1 MSIKGKK
8 LAVVI
13 LEYLLISVLISLF
26 VFCFLYFLSGS
37 IVENYFW
44 HHGIVLTEVQKRV
57 FSVWLRSVCGLAGL
71 IIFVVL
77 FLFMLGQR
85 LSYLIQIIQGVEL
98 LKEKEMETR
107 IPLEGDDELTRL
119 AETIYF
125 VAASRRELDQRE
137 RQMQEEK
144 EAWVRSMS
152 HDIRT
157 PLTSMVSYSELLLDK
172 ENPAPEELRDAVRLM
187 HEKSLQIKEL
197 TDQLMGQEGIRWED
211 IEDIAFLFS
220 QLVQEWEEILEERFT
235 IRTDLCGLAALE
247 GRMDIFSLK
256 RIFDNLI
263 SNIEKYADEE
273 KEIFLKVENQN
284 RCVIITQ
291 ENGIRRD
298 ERQEDSHRIGLAN
311 IRKLAQIY
319 KGDMEAGEVDGTFRI
334 RIRLEIS
341 PVLQNSSEISP

>member
-1 MSIKGKK
+1 M
-8 LAVVI
+8 
-13 LEYLLISVLISLF
+13 
-26 VFCFLYFLSGS
+26 
-37 IVENYFW
+37 
-44 HHGIVLTEVQKRV
+44 
-57 FSVWLRSVCGLAGL
+57 
-71 IIFVVL
+71 
-77 FLFMLGQR
+77 
-85 LSYLIQIIQGVEL
+85 
-98 LKEKEMETR
+98 
-107 IPLEGDDELTRL
+107 
-119 AETIYF
+119 
-125 VAASRRELDQRE
+125 
-137 RQMQEEK
+137 
-144 EAWVRSMS
+144 
-152 HDIRT
+152 
-157 PLTSMVSYSELLLDK
+157 
-172 ENPAPEELRDAVRLM
+172 RDAVRLM

-211 IEDIAFLFS
+211 IEDVAFLFS

-235 IRTDLCGLAALE
+235 IRTDLSGLAALE

-319 KGDMEAGEVDGTFRI
+319 KGIWRPGRWMGPSVSGSDWKFLRFFRI
-334 RIRLEIS
+334 
-341 PVLQNSSEISP
+341 LQKSLHNFFMKNC

>member
-119 AETIYF
+119 AETINF

-172 ENPAPEELRDAVRLM
+172 ENPEPEELRDAVRLM

-235 IRTDLCGLAALE
+235 IRTDLSGLAALE

-319 KGDMEAGEVDGTFRI
+319 KGNMEAG
-334 RIRLEIS
+334 
-341 PVLQNSSEISP
+341 

>member
-119 AETIYF
+119 AETINF

-172 ENPAPEELRDAVRLM
+172 ENPEPEELRDAVRLM

-211 IEDIAFLFS
+211 IEDVAFLFS

-235 IRTDLCGLAALE
+235 IRTDLSGLAALE
-247 GRMDIFSLK
+247 GRMD
-256 RIFDNLI
+256 NLFI
-263 SNIEKYADEE
+263 KKD
-273 KEIFLKVENQN
+273 F
-284 RCVIITQ
+284 
-291 ENGIRRD
+291 
-298 ERQEDSHRIGLAN
+298 
-311 IRKLAQIY
+311 
-319 KGDMEAGEVDGTFRI
+319 
-334 RIRLEIS
+334 
-341 PVLQNSSEISP
+341 

>member
-57 FSVWLRSVCGLAGL
+57 FGVWLRSVCGLAGL

-119 AETIYF
+119 AETINF

-172 ENPAPEELRDAVRLM
+172 ENPEPEELRDAVRLM

-235 IRTDLCGLAALE
+235 IRTDLSGLAALE

-319 KGDMEAGEVDGTFRI
+319 KGDMEAREMDGTFRI

>member
-119 AETIYF
+119 AETINF

-172 ENPAPEELRDAVRLM
+172 ENPEPE
-187 HEKSLQIKEL
+187 
-197 TDQLMGQEGIRWED
+197 
-211 IEDIAFLFS
+211 
-220 QLVQEWEEILEERFT
+220 
-235 IRTDLCGLAALE
+235 
-247 GRMDIFSLK
+247 
-256 RIFDNLI
+256 
-263 SNIEKYADEE
+263 
-273 KEIFLKVENQN
+273 
-284 RCVIITQ
+284 
-291 ENGIRRD
+291 
-298 ERQEDSHRIGLAN
+298 
-311 IRKLAQIY
+311 
-319 KGDMEAGEVDGTFRI
+319 
-334 RIRLEIS
+334 
-341 PVLQNSSEISP
+341 

>member
-57 FSVWLRSVCGLAGL
+57 FGVWLRSVCGLAGL

-119 AETIYF
+119 AETINF

-172 ENPAPEELRDAVRLM
+172 ENPEPEELRDAVRLM

-211 IEDIAFLFS
+211 IEDVAFLFS

-235 IRTDLCGLAALE
+235 IRTDLSGLAALE

-319 KGDMEAGEVDGTFRI
+319 KGDMEAGEMDGIFRI

>member
-57 FSVWLRSVCGLAGL
+57 FGVWLRSVCGLAGL

-119 AETIYF
+119 AETINF

-211 IEDIAFLFS
+211 IEDVAFLFS

-235 IRTDLCGLAALE
+235 IRTDLSGLAALE

-319 KGDMEAGEVDGTFRI
+319 KGDMEDGEMDGTFRI

>member
-1 MSIKGKK
+1 
-8 LAVVI
+8 
-13 LEYLLISVLISLF
+13 
-26 VFCFLYFLSGS
+26 
-37 IVENYFW
+37 
-44 HHGIVLTEVQKRV
+44 
-57 FSVWLRSVCGLAGL
+57 
-71 IIFVVL
+71 
-77 FLFMLGQR
+77 
-85 LSYLIQIIQGVEL
+85 
-98 LKEKEMETR
+98 
-107 IPLEGDDELTRL
+107 
-119 AETIYF
+119 
-125 VAASRRELDQRE
+125 
-137 RQMQEEK
+137 MQEEK

-172 ENPAPEELRDAVRLM
+172 ENPEPEELRDAVRLM

-235 IRTDLCGLAALE
+235 IRTDLSGLAALE

-284 RCVIITQ
+284 RYVIITQ

-319 KGDMEAGEVDGTFRI
+319 KGDMEAGEMNGTFRI